1 MTLKKLL
8 LAAGALTLVAA
19 CTNNDTNSSDEP
31 RPRAKTTELPAPQPG
46 TTTEVRA
53 NVVGWPA
60 NRTPLAPEGFEVVRF
75 AAGFDNPRW
84 IYVGPDGDV
93 FVSEAN
99 TLKVAPSANRITR
112 LRDEDGDGVAEFR
125 EIFASDLNQPLGM
138 LILGDSFYVADTDAV
153 WRYPYKKGQAS
164 LDKSARKKI
173 LTLPAG
179 GYNNHW
185 TRNLIAKPDG
195 QKIYVSVG
203 SASNVGEYGM
213 KEEIRRANILE
224 INPDGSGE
232 RVFAYGL
239 RNPVGMDWNPVTG
252 ALWSAVNERDELG
265 DELVPD
271 YVTSVREGGFYGWP
285 YAYIGNNPD
294 PRWNGQRSDLIEK
307 SIVPDIL
314 VGSHTASLSLLFQRS
329 DKFPAA
335 YREGLFVSQHGS
347 WNRSELAGYK
357 VLFIPFANG
366 RASGPEQDFLK
377 GFIVKEGEIDVY
389 GKPVGLAQLPG
400 GELLVA
406 DDSGNTVWLVRAK

>member
-1 MTLKKLL
+1 
-8 LAAGALTLVAA
+8 
-19 CTNNDTNSSDEP
+19 
-31 RPRAKTTELPAPQPG
+31 
-46 TTTEVRA
+46 
-53 NVVGWPA
+53 
-60 NRTPLAPEGFEVVRF
+60 
-75 AAGFDNPRW
+75 
-84 IYVGPDGDV
+84 
-93 FVSEAN
+93 
-99 TLKVAPSANRITR
+99 
-112 LRDEDGDGVAEFR
+112 
-125 EIFASDLNQPLGM
+125 
-138 LILGDSFYVADTDAV
+138 
-153 WRYPYKKGQAS
+153 
-164 LDKSARKKI
+164 
-173 LTLPAG
+173 
-179 GYNNHW
+179 
-185 TRNLIAKPDG
+185 
-195 QKIYVSVG
+195 
-203 SASNVGEYGM
+203 M

-294 PRWNGQRSDLIEK
+294 PRWNGQRSDLKVK

-366 RASGPEQDFLK
+366 RASGPAQDFLK